1 MSAGKGTLR
10 KTVSQTVWAARN
22 YSQTFEFTPLSTQ
35 TLPPVPRSS
44 AMCATPASKPH
55 RGPGGVSASMRPSV
69 GSAGGSR
76 HAGRLLRRGAAP
88 VLLGLIQS
96 AVATCRHHPRRPRG
110 GPSALSERR
119 PRAVPLLAGRQ
130 PSPRPGRPQSRAV
143 TPWLPRKPRP
153 VCVWHAGPG
162 LSAERTAVQTLIFSV
177 SAILSGRRL
186 GAAPG
191 LVCSPSVLVP
201 VPRPSYHWLAGSC
214 GVHAQTPAF
223 PSQVLLPPES
233 RHCRGLLLMAG
244 PGRLPWLE
252 EAGVPGPFVLSAHR
266 IAGSRAAPDAAG
278 RGERDLTSHSAL
290 SRAGSSFLHL
300 LKGLRY
306 PFLMY

>member
-1 MSAGKGTLR
+1 
-10 KTVSQTVWAARN
+10 
-22 YSQTFEFTPLSTQ
+22 
-35 TLPPVPRSS
+35 
-44 AMCATPASKPH
+44 
-55 RGPGGVSASMRPSV
+55 MRPSV

-110 GPSALSERR
+110 GPSALSDRG
-119 PRAVPLLAGRQ
+119 PRAVPLLAVRPAFAAPWASSVPCCDTVAPPQASSCSCLARGARPLCGADCGSDADFQRLRHSLWSPARGRPRAGLQ
-130 PSPRPGRPQSRAV
+130 SQCACPRP
-143 TPWLPRKPRP
+143 
-153 VCVWHAGPG
+153 
-162 LSAERTAVQTLIFSV
+162 
-177 SAILSGRRL
+177 
-186 GAAPG
+186 
-191 LVCSPSVLVP
+191 
-201 VPRPSYHWLAGSC
+201 AGSR
-214 GVHAQTPAF
+214 GVHAQTPAC

-300 LKGLRY
+300 LRGLRY

>member
-44 AMCATPASKPH
+44 AVCATPASKPH

-96 AVATCRHHPRRPRG
+96 AVTTCRHHPRRPRG
-110 GPSALSERR
+110 GPSALSERG
-119 PRAVPLLAGRQ
+119 PRAVPLLAVRPAFAAPWASSVPCCDTVAPPQASPCLCLARGARPLCGADCGSDADFQ
-130 PSPRPGRPQSRAV
+130 RLRHSLWSPARGHPRAGLQSQCACPRP
-143 TPWLPRKPRP
+143 
-153 VCVWHAGPG
+153 
-162 LSAERTAVQTLIFSV
+162 
-177 SAILSGRRL
+177 
-186 GAAPG
+186 
-191 LVCSPSVLVP
+191 
-201 VPRPSYHWLAGSC
+201 AGSC

-278 RGERDLTSHSAL
+278 RGQRDLTSHSAL

-300 LKGLRY
+300 LRGLRY